1 MLAAPYPAARRISR
15 RGSLDSVRAEHVSV
29 PVPPDLRP
37 AIAGWTGYRY
47 DGLAPGSHLGL
58 PSPALTLVISLGAPT
73 KLAATPD
80 PGQRPAAFAALIGGL
95 HLRPAVIE
103 YDTELYGIQ
112 VNLTPAGARLL
123 LGMPAGALSP
133 AVVHLED
140 VVGRAAPELVEQLAD
155 APDWPQRFG
164 TLVAALRRLARRALP
179 APHVAVDAAWRQLA
193 GDPAA
198 RVADT
203 AAAVGYSRRH
213 LNERFRAEYGVSPKQ
228 AARIARFDRA
238 RRALQVAAPPSLAS
252 AAALAGYYDQ
262 AHMAREWNEL
272 AGCPPSRWL
281 ADEVLPNVQDG
292 VRGDAQTSAA

>member
-1 MLAAPYPAARRISR
+1 M
-15 RGSLDSVRAEHVSV
+15 RAEHVSA

-58 PSPALTLVISLGAPT
+58 PAPALTLVISLGAPT

-80 PGQRPAAFAALIGGL
+80 PRQRPEAFAALIGGL

-103 YDTELYGIQ
+103 YGTELYGMQI
-112 VNLTPAGARLL
+112 NLTPAGARLL
-123 LGMPAGALSP
+123 LGLPAGALAP

-140 VVGRAAPELVEQLAD
+140 VVGRAAPELVEQLHEAG
-155 APDWPQRFG
+155 DWPQRFG
-164 TLVAALRRLARRALP
+164 ALVAALRRLARRALP
-179 APHVAVDAAWRQLA
+179 ETPSAVDAAWRQLV

-198 RVADT
+198 RVGDT

-213 LNERFRAEYGVSPKQ
+213 LDDRFRVEYGVSPKQ
-228 AARIARFDRA
+228 AARIARFDRS
-238 RRALQVAAPPSLAS
+238 RRALQVAAPPSLAT

-262 AHMAREWNEL
+262 AHMAREWNDL

-281 ADEVLPNVQDG
+281 AGEVLPNVQDG
-292 VRGDAQTSAA
+292 AEHDAHTSAP